1 LHIIREVKVESK
13 DKSIDRGTKFIP
25 DPDKK
30 LMEQARECLRYY
42 HYSYRTEQS
51 YLSWIFRYIRFFGG
65 KTHPRELNADSVE
78 KYLSHLASVGGVAAT
93 TQRQALNAIAF
104 LYRDVL
110 DLPLDG
116 KIAPI
121 RSKKH
126 PKLPTVMTEDETNRV
141 LNEMTGRH
149 KLMADVMYGC
159 GLRLMECV
167 RLRVQDIDLGQGHIF
182 VRGGKGN
189 KDRTTILSD
198 ELRKPLEKQ
207 IDAVKTLHAE
217 DLTNGYGEV
226 WLPDALARKYQH
238 AAKEIGWQ
246 YLFPSKNLSDDPRS
260 CRKMRHHVM
269 ESGIQKAVKLAVQ
282 KAGVDKRVTCHT
294 LRHSFATHML
304 EHGTNIRMLQQLL
317 GHADVKTTEIYTHV
331 MNKDIGRLISPLDR
345 LRRQGKDRP

>member
-1 LHIIREVKVESK
+1 VESK
-13 DKSIDRGTKFIP
+13 GKFRDRGKKFTP
-25 DPDKK
+25 DPSKK
-30 LMEQARECLRYY
+30 LMDQVRECLRYY
-42 HYSYRTEQS
+42 HYSYRTEQT
-51 YLSWIFRYIRFFGG
+51 YLSWILRYLHFFGG
-65 KTHPRELNADSVE
+65 KTHPRELNASSVE
-78 KYLSHLASVGGVAAT
+78 KYLSHLASVDGVAAA

-116 KIAPI
+116 QIAPI

-126 PKLPTVMTEDETNRV
+126 PRPPTVMTEDETNRV
-141 LNEMTGRH
+141 LSNMTGIHRM
-149 KLMADVMYGC
+149 MADIMYGS

-167 RLRVQDIDLGQGHIF
+167 RLRIQDVDLGQGRIF

-189 KDRTTILSD
+189 KDRTTIMPEKLKPM
-198 ELRKPLEKQ
+198 LRTQ
-207 IDAVKTLHAE
+207 VDSVKALHAE
-217 DLTNGYGEV
+217 DLANGHGEV
-226 WLPDALARKYQH
+226 WLPDALARKYSN

-260 CRKMRHHVM
+260 PRKMRHHVM

-317 GHADVKTTEIYTHV
+317 GHADVTTTEIYTHV
-331 MNKDIGRLISPLDR
+331 MNKDIERLISPLDR
-345 LRRQGKDRP
+345 LSIP